1 MYAWVVV
8 LLLLRVEWAD
18 GGRVRCG
25 SLLRGGFRDQ
35 NLGWVVGGVCV
46 CVCVCVCV
54 YWEAFLLLLC
64 KGRGECGLLFIVRS
78 SLERNNGRRAGTLVW
93 FRHVGFGLLTRVV

>member
-46 CVCVCVCV
+46 CVCVYVCVCIGKLFYYCCV
-54 YWEAFLLLLC
+54 KGDVNVAFFL
-64 KGRGECGLLFIVRS
+64 
-78 SLERNNGRRAGTLVW
+78 
-93 FRHVGFGLLTRVV
+93 